1 MTPIATCS
9 TPNNDRPGMLAG
21 LSQNITCLVVALDDG
36 VREIVDGLREVTEEA
51 HR

>member
-1 MTPIATCS
+1 LLHKDGAS
-9 TPNNDRPGMLAG
+9 DGH
-21 LSQNITCLVVALDDG
+21 ALDEVVLVEGVVDQALDG